1 MKKNKKK
8 TENIRYNGRN
18 AFGERCIAKFLV
30 LEKETAMQQFLEA
43 LADIDAHKGKRIE
56 YTFQLGKTFTHE
68 EADAFRLQM
77 DRITAFRARTQS
89 RPYFSFNRS
98 TSSFPLTV

>member
-43 LADIDAHKGKRIE
+43 
-56 YTFQLGKTFTHE
+56 
-68 EADAFRLQM
+68 
-77 DRITAFRARTQS
+77 
-89 RPYFSFNRS
+89 
-98 TSSFPLTV
+98 FP

>member
-68 EADAFRLQM
+68 EADAFRLQSQL
-77 DRITAFRARTQS
+77 FEHGHRADPIS
-89 RPYFSFNRS
+89 VSIVPRPLFH
-98 TSSFPLTV
+98 